1 MMNNI
6 SSALNAYQQALS
18 RVGNASQAVVE
29 KAETTKASGF
39 QSMVE
44 NAISNV
50 EQITRSA
57 EESTLAGLVGKADI
71 QDVVLAVS
79 NAEVALETVVAVR
92 DTAIKAYKEI
102 MQMTI
107 QS

>member
-1 MMNNI
+1 MNNI

-18 RVGNASQAVVE
+18 RIGNAAQATTITTAENTSPKETFQTMVKTAVNDAE
-29 KAETTKASGF
+29 KMT
-39 QSMVE
+39 Q
-44 NAISNV
+44 N
-50 EQITRSA
+50 A
-57 EESTLAGLVGKADI
+57 EETSLAGIIGKADI

-107 QS
+107 

>member
-1 MMNNI
+1 MNNI

-18 RVGNASQAVVE
+18 RIGNAA
-29 KAETTKASGF
+29 KATTITTAQNETPKNNFQNMVTKAIN
-39 QSMVE
+39 E
-44 NAISNV
+44 A
-50 EQITRSA
+50 EQITQTA
-57 EESTLAGLVGKADI
+57 EETSIAGLAGKADI

-79 NAEVALETVVAVR
+79 NAEVAVETVVAFR

-107 QS
+107 

>member
-1 MMNNI
+1 MTNI

-18 RVGNASQAVVE
+18 RINSVKEASTI
-29 KAETTKASGF
+29 KTAEVSNTGSGF

-44 NAISNV
+44 KAISGA
-50 EQITRSA
+50 EGLTRSA
-57 EESTLAGLVGKADI
+57 EQTSLAGLTGKADI
-71 QDVVLAVS
+71 QDVVMAVS

-107 QS
+107 

>member
-1 MMNNI
+1 MNNI

-18 RVGNASQAVVE
+18 RIGNTA
-29 KAETTKASGF
+29 KATTITTAENNKSAGSF
-39 QSMVE
+39 QSMVTAAVSNAE
-44 NAISNV
+44 NLSRN
-50 EQITRSA
+50 A
-57 EESTLAGLVGKADI
+57 EEASLSGIVGKADF

-79 NAEVALETVVAVR
+79 NAEIALETVVAVR

-107 QS
+107 

>member
-1 MMNNI
+1 MNNI

-18 RVGNASQAVVE
+18 RIGNAA
-29 KAETTKASGF
+29 KATTITTAQNEAPKNQFQNMVTKAIN
-39 QSMVE
+39 E
-44 NAISNV
+44 A
-50 EQITRSA
+50 EQITQTA
-57 EESTLAGLVGKADI
+57 EETSIAGLAGKADI

-79 NAEVALETVVAVR
+79 NAEVAVETVVAFR

-107 QS
+107 

>member
-1 MMNNI
+1 MINTV
-6 SSALNAYQQALS
+6 SGALNAYQQALS
-18 RVGNASQAVVE
+18 RINNNSAAPEAAPAAPV
-29 KAETTKASGF
+29 KSGF

-44 NAISNV
+44 NAVREAENLSR
-50 EQITRSA
+50 QA
-57 EESTLAGLVGKADI
+57 EETTMSGLVGKADI

-107 QS
+107 